1 MQVRQIDV
9 SSKGDVKKWIEFPFE
24 LYKGCAQWVPPLIE
38 GERNLLDPTKHPFYQ
53 HSQADF
59 FLAEVNGRTLGRI
72 AAMENRRYNEHN
84 RERAAFFGFFE
95 VVEDIQA
102 ARALFERVVAWALER
117 GLNIV
122 YGPKGLIG
130 ADAAG
135 ILVEGFEH
143 RPALTIPYNY
153 PYYDAFIKDSGFVKE
168 RDGLSGYLS
177 GLGEMPE
184 RLIQIAERV
193 KKRRGFWIKEFNNKD
208 DLRAMAPAV
217 SRVHEQAFGAG
228 YGFYPHT
235 EEEMAWVADELL
247 TIADPRLVK
256 LVMRGEDVIGFLFTY
271 HDVSEGLQKA
281 KGQLWPLGW
290 LHLLMARRRTKWANV
305 NGLGIIPE
313 YQGLGANTVLYTE
326 LAKTI
331 KAFGF
336 EHIETVLIGEE
347 NYRSFSDNEALGV
360 TWYKRHRLYK
370 RRL

>member
-1 MQVRQIDV
+1 M
-9 SSKGDVKKWIEFPFE
+9 PF
-24 LYKGCAQWVPPLIE
+24 
-38 GERNLLDPTKHPFYQ
+38 
-53 HSQADF
+53 AD
-59 FLAEVNGRTLGRI
+59 RI
-72 AAMENRRYNEHN
+72 AQLGTET
-84 RERAAFFGFFE
+84 AFA
-95 VVEDIQA
+95 VAED
-102 ARALFERVVAWALER
+102 ARALAAR
-117 GLNIV
+117 GRPVFPFHLGDLNIPTPPNIAEAACKAIRDGKTGYAPAAGLPELRDAIAEDV
-122 YGPKGLIG
+122 SADRGVRFSGEHVSVQPGGKPVIGKFLMALMNPGDEVLYPNPGYPIYESQIQFLGGVAKPYGYDATPKGFRLRRDDILASMTPRTRFLIYNNAQNPLG
-130 ADAAG
+130 AESD
-135 ILVEGFEH
+135 
-143 RPALTIPYNY
+143 
-153 PYYDAFIKDSGFVKE
+153 
-168 RDGLSGYLS
+168 
-177 GLGEMPE
+177 
-184 RLIQIAERV
+184 
-193 KKRRGFWIKEFNNKD
+193 
-208 DLRAMAPAV
+208 
-217 SRVHEQAFGAG
+217 
-228 YGFYPHT
+228 